1 MRRRIIAE
9 HGLALGAFAAVAIL
23 YLGVAVLR
31 HPGTDILGI
40 GGDQEIFV
48 WALGWWPHALGAGI
62 NPVIT
67 HAIWAP
73 TGVNLAWAT
82 SVPAAA
88 LALAPLTLAAGPVV
102 AYNAVG
108 IAAPALAAFTAYL
121 LCRRLAGGRLW
132 PAVAGGYLFGFSSY
146 ELGQSLGH
154 LHMTLVFLVP
164 VVALVVVRAVEGE
177 LTPRRLVLWLAPL
190 LALQLGFST
199 ELASSLTLAL
209 AGGLALAWWQ
219 MPSRRAAIRALWR
232 PLLAA
237 YVAAAVLAAPLTWYL
252 LTGFESGSVNSPSVF
267 SADAVNLLVPTRI
280 TALGAA
286 VSWPLIGDIRGDL
299 AENGAFLGPILFV
312 VVALWARRAWATAG
326 GRVLTLMLVATIVAS
341 LGPVLRVAGH
351 AVAPLPWLLVVWLPV
366 FDNLLPVRFA
376 LFTALVLAVIVALWL
391 ADRRAGA
398 GRWLLVGAASPLP
411 GAERGEL
418 DLARL
423 AAAARLLPARRLA
436 RPRSE
441 NTPGSWSSRSLPAD
455 TRCSGRPT
463 PATASTSRAGTS
475 ASRRRPPSP
484 TTRSSRTSWP
494 GRPGPLRPA
503 DLRRFARDRGVE
515 AIVVDESAGEP
526 WGPTLATLGVTPV
539 RTGGVAVYRL
549 ARR

>member
-1 MRRRIIAE
+1 MSRRIIAE
-9 HGLALGAFAAVAIL
+9 HALALGAFAALALL

-102 AYNAVG
+102 AYNVVG

-132 PAVAGGYLFGFSSY
+132 PALAGGYLFGFSSY

-164 VVALVVVRAVEGE
+164 VVALVVERAVEGE

-199 ELASSLTLAL
+199 ELATSLTLAL

-219 MPSRRAAIRALWR
+219 MPCRRDAIQALWR
-232 PLLAA
+232 PLLVA
-237 YVAAAVLAAPLTWYL
+237 YGAAAVLAAPLTWYL

-299 AENGAFLGPILFV
+299 AENGAFLGPILLV

-341 LGPVLRVAGH
+341 LGPLLRVAGH
-351 AVAPLPWLLVVWLPV
+351 AVAPLPWLLVVWMPV

-376 LFTALVLAVIVALWL
+376 LFTALVLAVIVARWL
-391 ADRRAGA
+391 AEPHAGA
-398 GRWLLVGAASPLP
+398 GRWLLVGAGLLCLVPSVGSSIWHATPPRPAFFQHDAWRAVLGDSSRILVIPY
-411 GAERGEL
+411 
-418 DLARL
+418 
-423 AAAARLLPARRLA
+423 AARGHSMLWQADAGYGFDQTGGYIRSTPPAFADDPFVEDLL
-436 RPRSE
+436 
-441 NTPGSWSSRSLPAD
+441 
-455 TRCSGRPT
+455 
-463 PATASTSRAGTS
+463 AG
-475 ASRRRPPSP
+475 A
-484 TTRSSRTSWP
+484 
-494 GRPGPLRPA
+494 PGPTAPA
-503 DLRRFARDRGVE
+503 DLRRFVRERGVR
-515 AIVVDESAGEP
+515 AIVIDESAGEP
-526 WGPTLATLGVTPV
+526 WGPTLGTLGVTPV

>member
-1 MRRRIIAE
+1 VRRRIIGE
-9 HGLALGAFAAVAIL
+9 HAVALGAFAALAIL

-31 HPGTDILGI
+31 HPRTDILGI

-88 LALAPLTLAAGPVV
+88 LALTPLTLAAGPVV

-108 IAAPALAAFTAYL
+108 VAAPALAAFTAYL

-164 VVALVVVRAVEGE
+164 LVALVVVRAVEGE
-177 LTPRRLVLWLAPL
+177 LTPRRLALWLAPL

-209 AGGLALAWWQ
+209 AGGLALVWWQ

-237 YVAAAVLAAPLTWYL
+237 YGAAAVLAAPLTWYL

-280 TALGAA
+280 TALGSAMT
-286 VSWPLIGDIRGDL
+286 WPLVGDIRGNL

-326 GRVLTLMLVATIVAS
+326 GRVLTLMLVATVVAS

-351 AVAPLPWLLVVWLPV
+351 AVAPLPWLLLVWLPV

-398 GRWLLVGAASPLP
+398 GRWLLVGAALLCLVPSVGSSIWHASPPRPAFFQHDAWKATL
-411 GAERGEL
+411 GNH
-418 DLARL
+418 ARIL
-423 AAAARLLPARRLA
+423 VIPFAARGHSMLWQADAGYGFDQSGGYVRVAPPAAVAHDAFVHDLL
-436 RPRSE
+436 
-441 NTPGSWSSRSLPAD
+441 
-455 TRCSGRPT
+455 
-463 PATASTSRAGTS
+463 AG
-475 ASRRRPPSP
+475 A
-484 TTRSSRTSWP
+484 
-494 GRPGPLRPA
+494 PGPTAPA
-503 DLRRFARDRGVE
+503 DLRRFARDRGVQ